1 MAGSGQNIPIG
12 WPDPSGSLAIAGRTR
27 PTPGTG
33 VGRTPTAACSD
44 FVHNDCAMNPIGVT
58 SAPRSVTL
66 HKQPGKMYRV
76 FVVEDS
82 PSIREAL
89 VGNLESTGLIEVIG
103 SADSADAAWKD
114 ERLATADA
122 IIVDLALRTSSGF
135 ELLSRLKSS
144 PNFANVPRIV
154 LTNYAIAIFRERA
167 LSLGADYFFDK
178 SLQFDQAV
186 ELLEKLARGHA
197 ARNVPNV

>member
-1 MAGSGQNIPIG
+1 
-12 WPDPSGSLAIAGRTR
+12 
-27 PTPGTG
+27 
-33 VGRTPTAACSD
+33 
-44 FVHNDCAMNPIGVT
+44 MNTLGASSAKGPVT
-58 SAPRSVTL
+58 S

-89 VGNLESTGLIEVIG
+89 VGNLESTGLIEVVG
-103 SADSADAAWKD
+103 SADSAEAAWKD
-114 ERLATADA
+114 ERLAVADA
-122 IIVDLALRTSSGF
+122 VIIDLALRTSSGF

-144 PNFANVPRIV
+144 PDFTNVPRIV

-186 ELLEKLARGHA
+186 ELLEKLARGHTP
-197 ARNVPNV
+197 RSNLPS

>member
-1 MAGSGQNIPIG
+1 
-12 WPDPSGSLAIAGRTR
+12 
-27 PTPGTG
+27 
-33 VGRTPTAACSD
+33 
-44 FVHNDCAMNPIGVT
+44 MNPIGVT

-197 ARNVPNV
+197 SRNVPNV

>member
-1 MAGSGQNIPIG
+1 M
-12 WPDPSGSLAIAGRTR
+12 REE
-27 PTPGTG
+27 
-33 VGRTPTAACSD
+33 
-44 FVHNDCAMNPIGVT
+44 FVHNAIAMNPLGTVSGT
-58 SAPRSVTL
+58 KASTPHT
-66 HKQPGKMYRV
+66 QPGKMYRV

-144 PNFANVPRIV
+144 PNFTAVPRIV

-186 ELLEKLARGHA
+186 ELLEKLARGHK
-197 ARNVPNV
+197 ARSDAPNPDPPQRS

>member
-1 MAGSGQNIPIG
+1 
-12 WPDPSGSLAIAGRTR
+12 
-27 PTPGTG
+27 
-33 VGRTPTAACSD
+33 
-44 FVHNDCAMNPIGVT
+44 
-58 SAPRSVTL
+58 
-66 HKQPGKMYRV
+66 MYRV

-114 ERLATADA
+114 ERLSVADA
-122 IIVDLALRTSSGF
+122 IIIDLALRTSSGF

-144 PNFANVPRIV
+144 PNFVSVPRIV

-186 ELLEKLARGHA
+186 ELLEKLARGHTPRNDA
-197 ARNVPNV
+197 ASD

>member
-1 MAGSGQNIPIG
+1 
-12 WPDPSGSLAIAGRTR
+12 
-27 PTPGTG
+27 
-33 VGRTPTAACSD
+33 
-44 FVHNDCAMNPIGVT
+44 MNPHGFNAATRSIVT
-58 SAPRSVTL
+58 PN
-66 HKQPGKMYRV
+66 KQPGKMYRV

-114 ERLATADA
+114 QRLGAADA
-122 IIVDLALRTSSGF
+122 IIIDLALRTSSGF

-144 PNFANVPRIV
+144 PDFSTVPRIV

-186 ELLEKLARGHA
+186 ELLEKLARNHSPRDGGPK
-197 ARNVPNV
+197 N